1 MSCELLNRS
10 RILESLHRQRM
21 DFVTQGRH
29 PIAISEERIKMIISD
44 VDFPEPLVRSLQA
57 GELVV
62 FAGAGVSMGP
72 PANLPDFGRLADQVA
87 DGTVHVKGPNE
98 TEDLFL
104 NRLQVEGVLVHA
116 RAAQLLEQAD
126 PMPTPLHQG
135 LLGLYANPG
144 NIRIV
149 TTNFDRLFEQAAGDP
164 GPMVFDAPALP
175 LGSGFQGIV
184 HVHGS
189 TKKPGEMVLT
199 RKDFGHA
206 YLTESGGW
214 ARRFLVDLFSSHTV
228 LFVGYS
234 HSDTIMTYLTPSLT
248 RYEDHF
254 RYALISGA
262 TDCPDRWHRLGIRP
276 ITFPQRHE
284 GDFSALVEAVEG
296 LAKFTRSPVF
306 ELRRKVAGIADAL
319 PPVDS
324 ETSDMIDHALNDPV
338 LAREFVR
345 EASLPDWID
354 WMEQRGHLDDL
365 FKDGELG
372 EKGATLARWLAV
384 RFAKT
389 DGQRLL
395 QLIGRRG
402 ESVNPMLW
410 EQIAWALGKDAP
422 GNLDQKSLC
431 RWVHFLTSCIPGNVS
446 TVPLSITVPL
456 SYVAQHCVD
465 LEDLDSLLLLYDAF
479 TARRPLGQPK
489 YGWDYTRAGHDQLI
503 SLHRDFLK
511 PNLSKL
517 GKPLLERSVQRLWER
532 HSLLTAWGNANDG
545 YDQDSFRRSAI
556 EPHEQDNHPF
566 DLDALVDIVRDC
578 LEWLASGDPPYV
590 GRWCEYHVD
599 SSAPLLRRL
608 SIHTVSERQDLSAD
622 VKIEWL
628 VEHCVVNDNAVRH
641 ETFRLAAG
649 AYPHS
654 SPESRLALIEGITAF
669 RSPLEDPEG
678 RELTEAYHRYEWLEW
693 LSRADR
699 DCEFL
704 RRSLEETKDQHPD
717 FSPREHPDLVFS
729 AGRMQRVVGTPSSW
743 TAQQLLS
750 MPFDEWLPVAL
761 DGSTTEDS
769 LRPRDQ
775 LIDCVAE
782 AASLDPE
789 WGIRLA
795 SRMTGNAAWDTRL
808 WRGVLEGW
816 CSAAMDGNVLAGVLE
831 VLSDESLFSEHG
843 TQIAGALRS
852 LSVKHHGLLDEG
864 SWKVAHEIARK
875 LWPYVSSLGNRVSDH
890 DWYSHAINHPAG
902 ALAQFWVQSIDAWR
916 SVQDPK
922 PAAFTEEYQAALAE
936 MVDDGGWGSTLARI
950 VLMSRLSF
958 LAFVDENWVSQKL
971 MPLLTPGKDDFV
983 PAWEG
988 LTHCSRIAPG
998 TADLLAQ
1005 PFLKAIELVDSDFS
1019 DALKNRFIDRYIVL
1033 FTWFV
1038 SGPTDE
1044 WITKLFKHGD
1054 SGVRLQFVLK
1064 IGHILGSL
1072 EQTELSQ
1079 WWATWMKGYWENRLV
1094 GVPAKLDETEIV
1106 NMIVWAFQMGEL
1118 FPQAVEL
1125 AARMPSVPSNRA
1137 LVFMSFD
1144 KSDKVL
1150 SSYPCD
1156 AAKLLIFLGSS
1167 DSEPWL
1173 SGRVKSRVAEL
1184 LRLDLPYEINKG
1196 LLETAARHGL
1206 SLPESRS
1213 D

>member
-1 MSCELLNRS
+1 
-10 RILESLHRQRM
+10 
-21 DFVTQGRH
+21 
-29 PIAISEERIKMIISD
+29 
-44 VDFPEPLVRSLQA
+44 
-57 GELVV
+57 
-62 FAGAGVSMGP
+62 MGP
-72 PANLPDFGRLADQVA
+72 PANLPDFGTLADQVA
-87 DGTVHVKGPNE
+87 DGTGHVMGPRE
-98 TEDLFL
+98 TEDQFL
-104 NRLQVEGVLVHA
+104 NRLEDEGVLVHA
-116 RAAQLLEQAD
+116 RAAQLLEQAE

-135 LLGLYANPG
+135 LLGLYANPE

-149 TTNFDRLFEQAAGDP
+149 TTNFDRLFEQAAGDLR
-164 GPMVFDAPALP
+164 PMVFDSPALP
-175 LGSGFQGIV
+175 LGNGFQGIV

-189 TKKPGEMVLT
+189 TRDPGEMVLT
-199 RKDFGHA
+199 SRDFGHA

-234 HSDTIMTYLTPSLT
+234 HSDTIMTYLTQSLP

-254 RYALISGA
+254 RYALIGSA
-262 TDCPDRWHRLGIRP
+262 TDSPDRCWHRLGIRP

-296 LAKFTRSPVF
+296 LAKFTRRPVS
-306 ELRRKVAGIADAL
+306 EWRRDVAGIAGIL

-324 ETSDMIDHALNDPV
+324 ETSDMLDHALNDPV
-338 LAREFVR
+338 LAREFVK

-354 WMEQRGHLDDL
+354 WMEQHGHLDVL

-372 EKGATLARWLAV
+372 EKGATLAHWIAV

-389 DGQRLL
+389 DSQRLL
-395 QLIGRRG
+395 QLIGRHG
-402 ESVNPMLW
+402 ASVNPMLW

-422 GNLDQKSLC
+422 GNLDQESLC

-456 SYVAQHCVD
+456 GFVAERCAD
-465 LEDLDSLLLLYDAF
+465 LGDLGSLLLLYDAF
-479 TARRPLGQPK
+479 TARRPLGEPK

-503 SLHRDFLK
+503 TLHRDFLK

-517 GKPLLERSVQRLWER
+517 AEPLLERSVQSLWER
-532 HSLLTAWGNANDG
+532 HSLLTAWGDG
-545 YDQDSFRRSAI
+545 HDQDSSHRSAI
-556 EPHEQDNHPF
+556 EPHEQDNDPF
-566 DLDALVDIVRDC
+566 DLDALVDIARDC

-590 GRWCEYHVD
+590 GRWCEHHVD

-622 VKIEWL
+622 EKIGWL
-628 VEHCVVNDNAVRH
+628 IEHCVVNDDAVCH
-641 ETFRLAAG
+641 ETFMLAAR

-669 RSPLEDPEG
+669 RSPLEDTEG
-678 RELTEAYHRYEWLEW
+678 REFTEAYHRYEWLEW

-704 RRSLEETKDQHPD
+704 RKSLEETKDQHPD
-717 FSPREHPDLVFS
+717 FSPREHPDFVFS

-761 DGSTTEDS
+761 DGNTTEDS
-769 LRPRDQ
+769 LGPRDQ

-782 AASLDPE
+782 AGSLDPE

-795 SRMTGNAAWDTRL
+795 SRMAGDAEWNTRL

-816 CSAAMDGNVLAGVLE
+816 CSATMDGDVLAGILE

-843 TQIAGALRS
+843 TQIAGALLS
-852 LSVKHHGLLDEG
+852 LSGKHHGLLDEG
-864 SWKVAHEIARK
+864 SWEVAHEIARK
-875 LWPYVSSLGNRVSDH
+875 LWPYVSSLGNGVSGH
-890 DWYSHAINHPAG
+890 YWYSHAINHPSG
-902 ALAQFWVQSIDAWR
+902 DLAQFWVQSIDAWR

-922 PAAFTEEYQAALAE
+922 PVAFTEEYQAALAE
-936 MVDDGGWGSTLARI
+936 MVDDGGVGSTLARV
-950 VLMSRLSF
+950 VLMSQLSF
-958 LAFVDENWVSQKL
+958 LAFVDESWVLQKL
-971 MPLLTPGKDDFV
+971 MPLLTPGQDDFV

-988 LTHCSRIAPG
+988 LTHCSRMAPRS
-998 TADLLAQ
+998 ADLLAQ

-1019 DALKNRFIDRYIVL
+1019 DALKNRFIDRYIDL

-1054 SGVRLQFVLK
+1054 SGVRHQFVLK

-1072 EQTELSQ
+1072 EQAELSQ
-1079 WWATWMKGYWENRLV
+1079 WWETWMKGYWENRLL
-1094 GVPAKLDETEIV
+1094 GVPAALDETEIV
-1106 NMIVWAFQMGEL
+1106 NMIVWAIQMGEL

-1125 AARMPSVPSNRA
+1125 ATRMPSVPSNRA
-1137 LVFMSFD
+1137 LAFMYFD
-1144 KSDKVL
+1144 KNDKVL

-1173 SGRVKSRVAEL
+1173 SGRAQSRVAEL
-1184 LRLDLPYEINKG
+1184 LGLDLPSEINEG